1 MIKHNE
7 TLDID
12 YIELDNNIKQEL
24 QQFLSTLSTIKT
36 STTRRNGYL
45 NLAIAFD
52 TETTSALLKKVNEEY
67 KKFPFVYI
75 WQLTIRQNEKEL
87 TIIGR
92 KLTEFDT
99 LLKLLKEL
107 LKLGPK
113 KNAIIFIHNYSFEH
127 SFLFLY
133 FNKEWGDIFYTKENT
148 PLYGK
153 LTNYYIE
160 FRCSYLLTGYG
171 LAKLPTTI
179 KKLKGELDYD
189 LTRTPETPMEDHEL
203 AYCINDTRVLAEYV
217 DILLKDYVFTQ
228 LPLTKT
234 GFVRKGL
241 EKFISE
247 GEFKSDSRKDYIEWL
262 KDFIINDPHEYFR
275 LKACNCGGHSAV
287 NPRYADM
294 TVDDSVIC
302 YDFAS
307 SYPSVQVRKLFP
319 KRLKYHEEE
328 LNEQQYEELIK
339 NNFALT
345 ASITFHNIR
354 PRILPNGIKVDWDSP
369 IHISQLTEGKEKI
382 ITQDNNGK
390 VVEAELISVDCW
402 ELSYLTFK
410 NFYEWDFVE
419 FNDIYVYEK
428 GILPKKLIEY
438 LYTLYYK
445 KTSYKDIPEKAI
457 EYDRAKSDI
466 NAVYGC
472 GYQDAAKLLT
482 TQDANGVYGNEQK
495 NIYKIFT
502 FLAENGYPQYNDQTL
517 YENTIAN
524 LYLNKL
530 IHYNEQLTK
539 GKRCIPL
546 QVGGYTSELARFNL
560 FLGIF
565 AAGNN
570 YIYSDTDSIYVRK
583 PEKLDN
589 FIKSYNENVEKE
601 IVKVLKMYNLPLD
614 SWKPKTVKGK
624 EKPIGI
630 WAVDKKIIKFKA
642 LHSKCY
648 MYVTDDGEFH
658 ITIAGLN
665 KEEGAKYLLWKY
677 KNINDIF
684 DNFNTNLEIPA
695 VVKEN
700 GVKYGTG
707 KNTHYIIYEHSIEKV
722 TDYLGREADV
732 ESWGGTFLEP
742 TSFSISD
749 MQEYFDYVEEL
760 RGEDTIII
768 H

>member
-12 YIELDNNIKQEL
+12 YIEMDSNIKEEV
-24 QQFLSTLSTIKT
+24 QQFISTLSTITNSKN
-36 STTRRNGYL
+36 RNKGYL
-45 NLAIAFD
+45 NIAIAFD
-52 TETTSALLKKVNEEY
+52 TETSSALLKKVNEEY

-75 WQLTIRQNEKEL
+75 WQLTIRQKEKEL

-92 KLTEFDT
+92 KLNEFDK
-99 LLKLLKEL
+99 LLQILKEL

-113 KNAIIFIHNYSFEH
+113 RNAIIFIHNHSFEH

-179 KKLKGELDYD
+179 KKLKGELDY
-189 LTRTPETPMEDHEL
+189 LIRTPETPMEDHEL

-217 DILLKDYVFTQ
+217 DILLNDYNFIE

-241 EKFISE
+241 EKFITE
-247 GEFKSDSRKDYIEWL
+247 GEFKSDSKKDYTEWL
-262 KDFIINDPHEYFR
+262 KNYIINDPHEYFR

-287 NPRYADM
+287 NPRMADM
-294 TVDDSVIC
+294 TIDEPVIC
-302 YDFAS
+302 FDFAS
-307 SYPSVQVRKLFP
+307 SYPSVQVRKMFP
-319 KRLKYHEEE
+319 KKLKYHENE
-328 LNEQQYEELIK
+328 LNEQQYEHLLS
-339 NNFALT
+339 NNYAMT

-354 PRILPNGIKVDWDSP
+354 PRVLENGLKVDWDSP

-410 NFYEWDFVE
+410 MFYEWDSVE

-428 GILPKKLIEY
+428 GYLPKKLIEY
-438 LYTLYYK
+438 IYMLYFK
-445 KTSYKDIPEKAI
+445 KTSYKDIPEKSI

-466 NAVYGC
+466 NAIYGS
-472 GYQDAAKLLT
+472 GYQDAAKMLT
-482 TQDANGVYGNEQK
+482 TQDAKGVYSNEQK
-495 NIYKIFT
+495 NIYKIFQ
-502 FLAENGYPQYNDQTL
+502 FLAENGYPQYNDQEL
-517 YENTIAN
+517 YINTVAN
-524 LYLNKL
+524 LYINKI

-539 GKRCIPL
+539 CKRTIPL
-546 QVGGYTSELARFNL
+546 QVGGYTSELARYNL

-570 YIYSDTDSIYVRK
+570 YIYSDTDSIYVRCPDK
-583 PEKLDN
+583 IEN

-601 IVKVLKMYNLPLD
+601 IVKVLNMYNLPLD

-630 WAVDKKIIKFKA
+630 WAVDKKITKFKA

-648 MYVTDDGEFH
+648 MYVTEDGEFH

-677 KNINDIF
+677 KNIDTIF
-684 DNFNTNLEIPA
+684 DNFTTNLEIPA
-695 VVKEN
+695 EVEEN

-722 TDYLGREADV
+722 TDYLGKEAEV
-732 ESWGGTFLEP
+732 ESWGGTYLEP

-749 MQEYFDYVEEL
+749 MKEYFEYVSEL
-760 RGEDTIII
+760 RGEETTILN
-768 H
+768 